1 MTIRDLLNKFKWH
14 PDYDFEKVVIV
25 YIDRPKG
32 LSELKGEEIEEIG
45 HKFIYLYSGV
55 AIPMHRIVEIRY
67 DNEVVWRKRDER
79 GKEQA

>member
-1 MTIRDLLNKFKWH
+1 MTIRNILNKFKWH

-32 LSELKGEEIEEIG
+32 FSELRGDEIEEIG
-45 HKFIYLYSGV
+45 HKFVYLYSGV

-67 DNEVVWRKRDER
+67 GDRVIWRKGNVGRE
-79 GKEQA
+79 EQA

>member
-1 MTIRDLLNKFKWH
+1 MTIRDILNKFKWH

-32 LSELKGEEIEEIG
+32 FSELRGEEIEEIG

-67 DNEVVWRKRDER
+67 GDRVIWRKGNVDRE
-79 GKEQA
+79 EQA